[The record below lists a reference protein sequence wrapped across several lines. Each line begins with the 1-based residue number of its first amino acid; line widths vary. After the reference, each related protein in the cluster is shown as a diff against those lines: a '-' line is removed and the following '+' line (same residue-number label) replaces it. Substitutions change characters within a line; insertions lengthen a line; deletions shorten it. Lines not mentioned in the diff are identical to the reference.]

1 MTDVPILLPA
11 ASGKPWGIRKRVIF
25 ESLPRAVTKQAT
37 YTSSN
42 GKYAPVSKK
51 GVVTVKK
58 AGAGK
63 KVTITAQTKK
73 GGGASAKLTVR
84 IMRDAVKKITLKA
97 SAYTVKPGKK
107 VQIKATVLT
116 TGKKA
121 NKALEWYSS
130 NKKYAA
136 VNQKGI
142 VTAKK
147 AGKGKHVVITAKAT
161 DGTGKQATIK
171 IKIRG

>member
-1 MTDVPILLPA
+1 
-11 ASGKPWGIRKRVIF
+11 
-25 ESLPRAVTKQAT
+25 
-37 YTSSN
+37 
-42 GKYAPVSKK
+42 
-51 GVVTVKK
+51 
-58 AGAGK
+58 
-63 KVTITAQTKK
+63 
-73 GGGASAKLTVR
+73 
-84 IMRDAVKKITLKA
+84 MRDAVKKITLKA

-136 VNQKGI
+136 VNQKGV